1 MTDEAMKRASEAG
14 VTLVEAEESDL
25 EWILNLEETA
35 VKGGFVSG
43 DNVMRHRMQMTDR
56 TVLYLIAKRG
66 DERVGFVILRG
77 IWGAEPV
84 IELKRIV
91 IGPTDAG
98 HGQAVIALT
107 LYKAFNELNAHR
119 VWLDVIDDNLRAMHV
134 YRKLG
139 FTEEGRFREAALRK
153 DGWRD
158 LVIFGMLKS
167 EWVK

>member
-1 MTDEAMKRASEAG
+1 MSQQFADAGNEAG
-14 VTLVEAEESDL
+14 VSLAEAEESDL
-25 EWILNLEETA
+25 EWILNVEEAA

-77 IWGAEPV
+77 VWGSEPV
-84 IELKRIV
+84 IELRRIV

-98 HGQAVIALT
+98 HGQAVMALV
-107 LYKAFNELNAHR
+107 LHKAFHELNAHR
-119 VWLDVIDDNLRAMHV
+119 VWLDVIEGNSRAIHV

-139 FTEEGRFREAALRK
+139 FVEEGRFREAALRK
-153 DGWRD
+153 DGWKD
-158 LVIFGMLKS
+158 LLIFGILRQ

>member
-1 MTDEAMKRASEAG
+1 MTEESLKRAAEAG
-14 VTLVEAEESDL
+14 VTLVEADETDL
-25 EWILNLEETA
+25 EWVLHLEEDA

-43 DNVMRHRMQMTDR
+43 DNMMRHRMQMSDR

-66 DERVGFVILRG
+66 EERVGFVILRG
-77 IWGAEPV
+77 IWGPEPV
-84 IELKRIV
+84 IEMKRIV

-98 HGQAVIALT
+98 HGQAVIAMT
-107 LYKAFNELNAHR
+107 LYKAFHELNAHR
-119 VWLDVIDDNLRAMHV
+119 VWLDVIDDNMRALHV

-139 FTEEGRFREAALRK
+139 FTEEGRFREAAHRK

-158 LVIFGMLKS
+158 LILFGMLKS

>member
-1 MTDEAMKRASEAG
+1 MTNEAIKRASEEG
-14 VTLVEAEESDL
+14 VSLVEAEETDL
-25 EWILNLEETA
+25 EWILNIEETA

-43 DNVMRHRMQMTDR
+43 DHAMRHRMQMSDR

-66 DERVGFVILRG
+66 EERVGFVILRG

-84 IELKRIV
+84 IELRRIV

-107 LYKAFNELNAHR
+107 LYKAFHELNAHR
-119 VWLDVIDDNLRAMHV
+119 VWLDVIDDNMRALHV
-134 YRKLG
+134 YRKMG
-139 FTEEGRFREAALRK
+139 FTEEGRFREAAHRK
-153 DGWRD
+153 DVWKD
-158 LVIFGMLKS
+158 LLIFGMLKS